1 VYKFEEVKAHCDIP
15 CAIYDPSQAQYSA
28 LSVIRFLDLIND
40 IKDDLGNSENMAK
53 FVRLVAEKESHAVI
67 TKNEITTIWG
77 DYFKEPQFSAYP
89 EIHELTHSIMMNA
102 SKCKQSLDKE
112 NGASL
117 LAGVNR
123 FAEIFWATKDTK
135 TESKISPYL
144 PNLEIICPVL
154 KDNN

>member
-1 VYKFEEVKAHCDIP
+1 MYKFEEVKAHCDIP

-77 DYFKEPQFSAYP
+77 DTLK
-89 EIHELTHSIMMNA
+89 
-102 SKCKQSLDKE
+102 
-112 NGASL
+112 
-117 LAGVNR
+117 NR
-123 FAEIFWATKDTK
+123 NFQHI
-135 TESKISPYL
+135 
-144 PNLEIICPVL
+144 L
-154 KDNN
+154 KFMS